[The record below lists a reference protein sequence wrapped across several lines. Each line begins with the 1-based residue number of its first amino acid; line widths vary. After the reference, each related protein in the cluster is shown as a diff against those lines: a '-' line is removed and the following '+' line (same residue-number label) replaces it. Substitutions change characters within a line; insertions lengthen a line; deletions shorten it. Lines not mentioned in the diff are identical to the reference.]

1 MWIGEE
7 KLRRPKRSVRTLSV
21 LVIVTVLALV
31 ALVIPFVVSEDDGF
45 DSAADCTAYG
55 IPAGDPLAT
64 ADPVMHSTSSGLFSI
79 FSKDEEETSWYTNP
93 WDTEDYVEAEGVAL
107 GRSFGERHDRSN
119 YHLFTR
125 GVDFTEPV
133 GLLVRLHGDGAEE
146 YLSPEGLSACLALVA
161 ETYNM
166 ITLVP
171 RTPDERS
178 MTWWRNLEENVDWLN
193 SLVAQISAEYGLD
206 AESVWWMG
214 YSGGAELISYGLI
227 PYSAESVTGGA
238 ILLGGGGAPERNR
251 LDVAASL
258 RERMPLYWVTGQRDD
273 GTDPAEPFNAIEAA
287 TEGAQWY
294 RNHGFARVHTDFP
307 AEYDHFTLPHAA
319 ILQEVLLTEIK

>member
-1 MWIGEE
+1 MI
-7 KLRRPKRSVRTLSV
+7 V
-21 LVIVTVLALV
+21 LVLVT
-31 ALVIPFVVSEDDGF
+31 LVIAVRVSEDDGF

-64 ADPVMHSTSSGLFSI
+64 ADPVMHATSSGVFDR
-79 FSKDEEETSWYTNP
+79 FGQRDEGAWGYANP
-93 WDTEDYVEAEGVAL
+93 WDTEDYIEADGVAL
-107 GRSFGERHDRSN
+107 GRSFGERYDRSN

-125 GVDFTEPV
+125 GVDFTKPV

-146 YLSPEGLSACLALVA
+146 YLYPEGLSACLARVA

-171 RTPDERS
+171 QTPDRQS
-178 MTWWRNLEENVDWLN
+178 MTWWRDLEENVDWLN
-193 SLVAQISAEYGLD
+193 ALVAQINTDYGVD
-206 AESVWWMG
+206 TESVWWMG

-238 ILLGGGGAPERNR
+238 MLLGGGGAPERNR
-251 LDVAASL
+251 LNVADSL
-258 RERMPLYWVTGQRDD
+258 REGMPLYWVTGQRDD
-273 GTDPAEPFNAIEAA
+273 GTDPLEPFNAIEAA

-294 RNHGFARVHTDFP
+294 RDHGFTHVHTDFP
-307 AEYDHFTLPHAA
+307 VQYDHFTLPHAM
-319 ILQEVLLTEIK
+319 ILHDILTAEAL

>member
-1 MWIGEE
+1 MI
-7 KLRRPKRSVRTLSV
+7 
-21 LVIVTVLALV
+21 VLALV
-31 ALVIPFVVSEDDGF
+31 VLAIPFVVSEDDGF

-64 ADPVMHSTSSGLFSI
+64 ADPVMHSTSSGLFGK
-79 FSKDEEETSWYTNP
+79 FGQDDDETSWYTNP
-93 WDTEDYVEAEGVAL
+93 WDTDDYVEAEGVAL
-107 GRSFGERHDRSN
+107 GRSFGERHDHSN

-125 GVDFTEPV
+125 GVDFSEPV

-146 YLSPEGLSACLALVA
+146 YLYPEGLSACLARVA
-161 ETYNM
+161 ETHNL

-171 RTPDERS
+171 QTPDRYS
-178 MTWWRNLEENVDWLN
+178 MTWWRDLEGNVDWLN
-193 SLVAQISAEYGLD
+193 SLVAKISAEYSVD
-206 AESVWWMG
+206 AGSVWWMG

-238 ILLGGGGAPERNR
+238 ILLGGGGAPELDR
-251 LDVAASL
+251 LDVDVSM
-258 RERMPLYWVTGQRDD
+258 REAMPLYWVTGQRDD

-287 TEGAQWY
+287 AEGAQWY
-294 RNHGFARVHTDFP
+294 RDHGFARVHTDFP

-319 ILQEVLLTEIK
+319 ILQEVLAAEVK

>member
-1 MWIGEE
+1 MMTRRRGTPTLGILTIT
-7 KLRRPKRSVRTLSV
+7 LRPR
-21 LVIVTVLALV
+21 
-31 ALVIPFVVSEDDGF
+31 G
-45 DSAADCTAYG
+45 
-55 IPAGDPLAT
+55 
-64 ADPVMHSTSSGLFSI
+64 
-79 FSKDEEETSWYTNP
+79 
-93 WDTEDYVEAEGVAL
+93 AL

-125 GVDFTEPV
+125 GVDFSEPV

-146 YLSPEGLSACLALVA
+146 YLYPEGLSACLARVA
-161 ETYNM
+161 ETHNL

-171 RTPDERS
+171 QTPDRYS
-178 MTWWRNLEENVDWLN
+178 MTWWRDLEGNVDWLN
-193 SLVAQISAEYGLD
+193 SLVAKISAEYSVD

-238 ILLGGGGAPERNR
+238 ILLGGGGAPELDR
-251 LDVAASL
+251 LDVDVSM
-258 RERMPLYWVTGQRDD
+258 REAMPLYWVTGQRDD

-287 TEGAQWY
+287 AEGAQWY
-294 RNHGFARVHTDFP
+294 RGHGFARVHTDFP

-319 ILQEVLLTEIK
+319 ILQEVWQLKQGIRYADSFLILILQLDKFGGGRFSGLKVGKLIRRWTEFRGMLAFLLYGAVLRDSMTP